1 VGRGGESGPAER
13 RARASAIALAQL
25 WPKAEYGAGARG
37 VMPFPRGPHVRESER
52 GGGGRRQRSTGGV
65 NRPSAGEN
73 LATGGLDGDSPP
85 ATLFWG
91 NE

>member
-52 GGGGRRQRSTGGV
+52 GGGAGATGRRGG
-65 NRPSAGEN
+65 
-73 LATGGLDGDSPP
+73 
-85 ATLFWG
+85 
-91 NE
+91 